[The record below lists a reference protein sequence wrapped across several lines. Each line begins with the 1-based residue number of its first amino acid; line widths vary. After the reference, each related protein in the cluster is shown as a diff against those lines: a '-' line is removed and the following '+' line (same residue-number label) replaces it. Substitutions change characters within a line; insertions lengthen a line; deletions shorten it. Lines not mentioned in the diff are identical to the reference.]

1 MLCNKK
7 ENEFRT
13 KTMLKT
19 VLSMLVLGTVLMTGC
34 GKGEEDT
41 EQESGQRQE
50 ALDATG
56 EAGTVEPIV
65 FKGEDMEGNVV
76 SSSVFS
82 EAKLTMINVWATYCG
97 PCLSEMPELGELAG
111 EYDAKEFQLI
121 GIVSDMMDGVEQEEF
136 DMVVEL
142 IEQTGASYT
151 HMLLNESLRDAFLT
165 DVTAV
170 PTTFFVDENGVVL
183 DVVVGAMGKDDWKEK
198 IDELLEDL

>member
-1 MLCNKK
+1 
-7 ENEFRT
+7 
-13 KTMLKT
+13 MLKT

-50 ALDATG
+50 ALDAAG
-56 EAGTVEPIV
+56 EAGTAEPIV

-97 PCLSEMPELGELAG
+97 PCLREMPELGELAG

-136 DMVVEL
+136 EL

>member
-50 ALDATG
+50 ALDAAG
-56 EAGTVEPIV
+56 EAGTAEPIV

-97 PCLSEMPELGELAG
+97 PCLREMPELGE
-111 EYDAKEFQLI
+111 
-121 GIVSDMMDGVEQEEF
+121 
-136 DMVVEL
+136 
-142 IEQTGASYT
+142 
-151 HMLLNESLRDAFLT
+151 
-165 DVTAV
+165 
-170 PTTFFVDENGVVL
+170 
-183 DVVVGAMGKDDWKEK
+183 
-198 IDELLEDL
+198 

>member
-1 MLCNKK
+1 
-7 ENEFRT
+7 
-13 KTMLKT
+13 
-19 VLSMLVLGTVLMTGC
+19 
-34 GKGEEDT
+34 
-41 EQESGQRQE
+41 
-50 ALDATG
+50 
-56 EAGTVEPIV
+56 
-65 FKGEDMEGNVV
+65 
-76 SSSVFS
+76 
-82 EAKLTMINVWATYCG
+82 
-97 PCLSEMPELGELAG
+97 
-111 EYDAKEFQLI
+111 
-121 GIVSDMMDGVEQEEF
+121 MMDGVEQEEF